1 MAIGIQLIFDIPTL
15 TGYDQSSIIDRFEVF
30 EQYGGFV
37 PAVDVVH
44 ACPEVQL
51 HHLFGMV
58 PEVGHRNL
66 HGGVQ
71 GGHRDLFRINA
82 ETSSNVYP
90 TYPILSMS
98 EWSNMNERNALH
110 HKQYQTLVFATY

>member
-1 MAIGIQLIFDIPTL
+1 MITHPWDIPTL

-30 EQYGGFV
+30 EQHGGFV

-44 ACPEVQL
+44 ACPEVQF
-51 HHLFGMV
+51 HHLLGIV

-71 GGHRDLFRINA
+71 GGHRDLFWINA
-82 ETSSNVYP
+82 ETSSYVYP
-90 TYPILSMS
+90 TYPILSVS
-98 EWSNMNERNALH
+98 EWSNMNEKMLALH
-110 HKQYQTLVFATY
+110 HSQYETLVFATY